1 MKMTAVS
8 KRNGFT
14 LMEILIAIFILA
26 IVLSTV
32 YAAYTGTLRVVKETE
47 YDDDIYSMA
56 RCAMKRMTEDIESV
70 YRYKGVFN
78 FTSERTEISGEDFM
92 NLAFFSS
99 AHLSFDD
106 EDSSGIAAMNFY
118 VKEDS
123 GREGCVLMRED
134 TLHKDDED
142 KEAEIERGFI
152 LCDRVQ
158 SLTYKF
164 YDSEGE
170 ECDSWDSGSE
180 AQKDSAPSVVSIH
193 LTFINPDDKENP
205 CKFMTKVFLP
215 MAGKK

>member
-1 MKMTAVS
+1 
-8 KRNGFT
+8 
-14 LMEILIAIFILA
+14 MEILIAIFILA

-56 RCAMKRMTEDIESV
+56 RCAMKRMAEDIGSV
-70 YRYKGVFN
+70 CRYKGVFN
-78 FTSERTEISGEDFM
+78 FTSERDEIGEEDFM

-99 AHLSFDD
+99 SHLSFDD
-106 EDSSGIAAMNFY
+106 EGSSGIAAMNFY

-123 GREGCVLMRED
+123 EREGCILMRKD
-134 TLHKDDED
+134 TLHKDDENEEAG
-142 KEAEIERGFI
+142 KEEGFI

-164 YDSEGE
+164 YDSEE
-170 ECDSWDSGSE
+170 EEYDSWDSGSE

-193 LTFINPDDKENP
+193 LAFINPDDKENP

-215 MAGKK
+215 MAGKE